1 MHKSQN
7 FRKTPIENT
16 LVRDNKNTNNEAT
29 DASTALKGK
38 ALILHIKM
46 PII

>member
-16 LVRDNKNTNNEAT
+16 LVRDNKNTNEAT
-29 DASTALKGK
+29 EASTALKGN
-38 ALILHIKM
+38 IDTSH
-46 PII
+46 